1 MITKKKSN
9 NPILAW
15 IQNEDNMNV
24 VYGLGA
30 AVVILGALFK
40 LQGWPGAN
48 PMLIVGLGVEAVIS
62 VDLLAVAV
70 EAILRRFFALH
81 LDRKALDHKLLL
93 LCLLAG
99 VNDVEDEIGEF
110 GV

>member
-1 MITKKKSN
+1 MITKKKSS

-48 PMLIVGLGVEAVIS
+48 IMLILAKSLVKFFQSLKTGVKI
-62 VDLLAVAV
+62 
-70 EAILRRFFALH
+70 IIFAFIM
-81 LDRKALDHKLLL
+81 
-93 LCLLAG
+93 
-99 VNDVEDEIGEF
+99 E
-110 GV
+110 

>member
-1 MITKKKSN
+1 MITKKKSS

-48 PMLIVGLGVEAVIS
+48 VM
-62 VDLLAVAV
+62 
-70 EAILRRFFALH
+70 F
-81 LDRKALDHKLLL
+81 
-93 LCLLAG
+93 CLLYTSPSPRDKRLSRMPSSA
-99 VNDVEDEIGEF
+99 
-110 GV
+110 

>member
-1 MITKKKSN
+1 MITKKKSS

-48 PMLIVGLGVEAVIS
+48 IMLILGL
-62 VDLLAVAV
+62 
-70 EAILRRFFALH
+70 
-81 LDRKALDHKLLL
+81 
-93 LCLLAG
+93 
-99 VNDVEDEIGEF
+99 
-110 GV
+110 

>member
-48 PMLIVGLGVEAVIS
+48 ITVSYTHLTLPTKRIV
-62 VDLLAVAV
+62 
-70 EAILRRFFALH
+70 
-81 LDRKALDHKLLL
+81 
-93 LCLLAG
+93 
-99 VNDVEDEIGEF
+99 
-110 GV
+110 

>member
-1 MITKKKSN
+1 MITKKKSDN
-9 NPILAW
+9 FILRI

-48 PMLIVGLGVEAVIS
+48 FMLIAGLGTEALIFTLSAFDPPTKHECDWSKVYPS
-62 VDLLAVAV
+62 L
-70 EAILRRFFALH
+70 
-81 LDRKALDHKLLL
+81 KAGQEGTS
-93 LCLLAG
+93 ASQ
-99 VNDVEDEIGEF
+99 V
-110 GV
+110 

>member
-1 MITKKKSN
+1 MITKKKSDN
-9 NPILAW
+9 VFLRI

-48 PMLIVGLGVEAVIS
+48 AMLIIGLSA
-62 VDLLAVAV
+62 
-70 EAILRRFFALH
+70 EAIIFVLSAFDPPTKH
-81 LDRKALDHKLLL
+81 EWD
-93 LCLLAG
+93 
-99 VNDVEDEIGEF
+99 
-110 GV
+110 